1 MTDST
6 EKRSRSNSSSSS
18 HSEES
23 DHSQLLKKSKDL
35 YLDSVDRSCLDFDF
49 EKICS
54 VTLSDQNVYSCLVCG
69 QYYQGISFIPT
80 LFISFSFL
88 SNTAPP
94 PLILPYFLQVYI
106 LPENYE
112 VFDESFNDI
121 KAVIDPRY
129 TEQDVLS
136 LDKTYSISYD
146 LNRSKYRPGFVGL
159 NNIKANDYINV
170 IIQALAHIPIIRNM
184 LLLYPNSTTPA
195 PISSSEPNNNNINT
209 NHKTISHPPSKKIHP
224 QNSELLS
231 RFSLLVRKMWHKN
244 SFKSHVS
251 PHELIQEITNRS
263 NKAFRL
269 DAQGDAFEF
278 LTWFLN
284 SIHFDL
290 IKSANYNSAPKNK
303 KSKLKSKSKHSIIHS
318 AFQGSVKVISQDIN
332 FVKVR
337 SYQEDPLE
345 IDEENE
351 ITTKISPFLT
361 LGLDLPPPPLFRKE
375 DDTVIPQTSLMTLL
389 KKYNGSHVTELKDQ
403 AKIYEILEL
412 PKYLI
417 IHIKRFVK
425 NNFTLEKNPTI
436 VNSSIKNVAFGDL
449 IKNTSSSA
457 LASDKSRLFD
467 LIVNI
472 TYEGNSSVIQDSES
486 QSSSNFYNGSGNS
499 SSKKKSVVGSTGSG
513 LVMKS
518 SAKIPSA
525 LPTTSSSLPGEKNSD
540 LSANNFSF
548 SKPTPEFAN
557 NDSKASAT
565 VLPLSGRYVCHVND
579 KSTDQWYSINDLIV
593 EPINPQM
600 IFLPESYIQIWE
612 RKD

>member
-6 EKRSRSNSSSSS
+6 EKRSRSNCKPYPFTTPYICNITNTSSRFSHFLILSALHLASSSS

-54 VTLSDQNVYSCLVCG
+54 VTLSDQN
-69 QYYQGISFIPT
+69 
-80 LFISFSFL
+80 
-88 SNTAPP
+88 
-94 PLILPYFLQVYI
+94 
-106 LPENYE
+106 
-112 VFDESFNDI
+112 
-121 KAVIDPRY
+121 AVIDPRY

-389 KKYNGSHVTELKDQ
+389 KKYNGSHVT
-403 AKIYEILEL
+403 
-412 PKYLI
+412 
-417 IHIKRFVK
+417 
-425 NNFTLEKNPTI
+425 
-436 VNSSIKNVAFGDL
+436 
-449 IKNTSSSA
+449 
-457 LASDKSRLFD
+457 
-467 LIVNI
+467 
-472 TYEGNSSVIQDSES
+472 
-486 QSSSNFYNGSGNS
+486 
-499 SSKKKSVVGSTGSG
+499 
-513 LVMKS
+513 
-518 SAKIPSA
+518 
-525 LPTTSSSLPGEKNSD
+525 
-540 LSANNFSF
+540 
-548 SKPTPEFAN
+548 
-557 NDSKASAT
+557 
-565 VLPLSGRYVCHVND
+565 
-579 KSTDQWYSINDLIV
+579 
-593 EPINPQM
+593 
-600 IFLPESYIQIWE
+600 
-612 RKD
+612 

>member
-1 MTDST
+1 MADST
-6 EKRSRSNSSSSS
+6 LKRSRSHSSSSS
-18 HSEES
+18 DSEEF
-23 DHSQLLKKSKDL
+23 DHSQLFKNSKDL
-35 YLDSVDRSCLDFDF
+35 YLDSVDRSSLDFDF

-54 VTLSDQNVYSCLVCG
+54 VTLSDQNIYSCLVCG
-69 QYYQGISFIPT
+69 QYYQ
-80 LFISFSFL
+80 
-88 SNTAPP
+88 
-94 PLILPYFLQVYI
+94 
-106 LPENYE
+106 
-112 VFDESFNDI
+112 
-121 KAVIDPRY
+121 
-129 TEQDVLS
+129 
-136 LDKTYSISYD
+136 DKIYSISYD

-184 LLLYPNSTTPA
+184 LLLYPNSTTQ
-195 PISSSEPNNNNINT
+195 IPNNSTELNKNNTNT
-209 NHKTISHPPSKKIHP
+209 NHKTISYPLSKKNHS
-224 QNSELLS
+224 QSSELLS

-251 PHELIQEITNRS
+251 PHELVQEITNRS

-290 IKSANYNSAPKNK
+290 IKSANYDSAPKNK

-345 IDEENE
+345 IDEEN
-351 ITTKISPFLT
+351 
-361 LGLDLPPPPLFRKE
+361 E

-486 QSSSNFYNGSGNS
+486 QSSSNFYNGSANS
-499 SSKKKSVVGSTGSG
+499 SSKKKSVVGSTGSS
-513 LVMKS
+513 LVLKS
-518 SAKIPSA
+518 SSKIPSA

-579 KSTDQWYSINDLIV
+579 KSNDQWYSINDLIV